1 MSKEY
6 EEKRGPR
13 GADDHTEKRFPRE
26 RKSEERVPMRERD
39 AGADGLIEGRNAV
52 TEALRAGTP
61 IDKIFIKTLG
71 HIASTAR
78 AAGVVVVEADRRKLD
93 YMSATKAH
101 QGVIALAAV
110 REYASVEDILSAA
123 RERGEAPLLVVCDEI
138 SDPHNLGAIIR
149 TAECAG
155 AHGVII
161 PKRRSAGLT
170 SIVGKTSAGAVS
182 YLPVARVPNIP
193 ALLKELQQ
201 QGVWI
206 FGTAAEGTTS
216 LYEADLKGPAAIVIG
231 SEGDGMGRLVREG
244 CDFLVSIP
252 MKGRISSLNASA
264 AAAMAAARRHSRGLP
279 WITKR
284 IKNLNK
290 RSPSPSFC
298 CAARP
303 AARRTTRT

>member
-26 RKSEERVPMRERD
+26 RRAEERGVPVRERD

-61 IDKIFIKTLG
+61 IDKIFIARGETDKTLG

-161 PKRRSAGLT
+161 PKRRSVGLT
-170 SIVGKTSAGAVS
+170 AVVGKASAGALE
-182 YLPVARVPNIP
+182 YLPVARVSNLVSTIRD
-193 ALLKELQQ
+193 LQKA
-201 QGVWI
+201 GVWV
-206 FGTAAEGTTS
+206 FGTAADGDTG
-216 LYEADLKGPAAIVIG
+216 LYAADLKGPAAIVIG
-231 SEGDGMGRLVREG
+231 NEGEGMSRLVSEA
-244 CDFLVSIP
+244 CDFKVSIP
-252 MKGRISSLNASA
+252 MHGRISSLNASNA
-264 AAAMAAARRHSRGLP
+264 AAILLYEAVRQRG
-279 WITKR
+279 
-284 IKNLNK
+284 
-290 RSPSPSFC
+290 
-298 CAARP
+298 
-303 AARRTTRT
+303 